1 MITLGDAIYSLG
13 IRDFIIL
20 GEPATEEEFN
30 TMFRRVITEY
40 PDRSPDLDDNPVNFG
55 VTWQEAVD
63 EQQRLEEE
71 YQLKEYQRQR
81 QSEYPPLAD
90 LADAVYWQ
98 AQGDDSKMTAYLA
111 AVQAVKDKYP
121 KGNE

>member
-1 MITLGDAIYSLG
+1 MYNISDALYSLG
-13 IRDFIIL
+13 ARNFVLL
-20 GEPATEEEFN
+20 GEPTNQEEFEQ
-30 TMFRRVITEY
+30 MFKVVVADQTPELPILADGIVSY
-40 PDRSPDLDDNPVNFG
+40 DIA
-55 VTWQEAVD
+55 WEAVLA
-63 EQQRLEEE
+63 ELSRLEEE

-90 LADAVYWQ
+90 LADAMYWQ